1 MARFVAV
8 ARALAELP
16 VAWALVRALTATA
29 GTAAMRRALPVYV
42 GLLAVAGLLFGGNGL
57 STETVV
63 AGAAESMPTRVLLW
77 TAWLIALTP
86 TLAALWQTKAS
97 LWLRSLPVPR
107 AWHVATLL
115 GFSALAESLW
125 ALGWGLGGGPLLAV
139 GALGGALAGHGVILA
154 RPPGW
159 QGALA
164 VAATIAGLVLAPP
177 IVLAVATW
185 PIALLTLRAAWL
197 AAPTR
202 SAGTRGFARSLPGP
216 WMLASAL
223 VRSAARG
230 QATTLARGALMLA
243 LATAAAW
250 LAART
255 NQVSDPRGLQIYLCG
270 FMVPAAL
277 VAGSAASGPILQCE
291 RSALWLLTMAGAS
304 ARTRLAAMS
313 LALAWLGAAF
323 GAGCGAALAVTKNGA
338 AAPRLVLAGALAAG
352 SLVMGAG
359 LAARWAE
366 RFGTRGPGRLILAL
380 LLSATL
386 ALAGLAWFEAAAVIG
401 WAIAVVLIWLVGHAR
416 SVTLKRATGGAAVVL
431 EMIGVR
437 KRLGTRIVLEAI
449 DLRCKPGEV
458 TLLLGENGAGK
469 STLLRIAAGLV
480 EPDRGTVRVAGA
492 ALDGGRAAGRRGLGY
507 APDTAD
513 AFPELGVRELL
524 TLVAALKQAPPPSP
538 ELCAR
543 LGLGPV
549 MDQRMR
555 TLSFGQVKRTYLAA
569 VTIGGPP
576 LWVLD
581 EPSNGLDPEGG
592 ALVATLLRE
601 HAEAGGAALVA
612 TNDARFVALCPGRT
626 VRLAAGTLREEPPAE
641 E

>member
-1 MARFVAV
+1 VAV

-16 VAWALVRALTATA
+16 VAWALARALALTA
-29 GTAAMRRALPVYV
+29 GTGALRRGLPVYA
-42 GLLAVAGLLFGGNGL
+42 GLLTVAGLLFGGNGL

-63 AGAAESMPTRVLLW
+63 TGAAGSAPARALLW
-77 TAWLIALTP
+77 AGWLIALTP
-86 TLAALWQTKAS
+86 TLAALWLAKSS

-107 AWHVATLL
+107 AWHLATLL
-115 GFSALAESLW
+115 AFSALAESLW
-125 ALGWGLGGGPLLAV
+125 ALGWGLGGGPLSAV
-139 GALGGALAGHGVILA
+139 GALGGALAGHGAILA
-154 RPPGW
+154 RPPGVL
-159 QGALA
+159 GVLTA
-164 VAATIAGLVLAPP
+164 AATLAGLVLAPP
-177 IVLAVATW
+177 LALAVASW
-185 PIALLTLRAAWL
+185 PIAVVTLRAAWL

-202 SAGTRGFARSLPGP
+202 TAGVSGFARTLPGP

-223 VRSAARG
+223 GRSVARG
-230 QATTLARGALMLA
+230 QATTLARGALLMA

-255 NQVSDPRGLQIYLCG
+255 NQVSDAAGLQIYLCG
-270 FMVPAAL
+270 FMVPAGL
-277 VAGSAASGPILQCE
+277 VAGSAASGPMLQIE
-291 RSALWLLTMAGAS
+291 QSALWLLRVAGAS
-304 ARTRLAAMS
+304 PRLRLAAMA
-313 LALAWLGAAF
+313 LALAGLGAGL
-323 GAGCGAALAVTKNGA
+323 GATSGGALALTMTGG
-338 AAPRLVLAGALAAG
+338 AAPRLLLAGALAG
-352 SLVMGAG
+352 SSLVVCAG

-366 RFGTRGPGRLILAL
+366 RFGTRAPGRLLLAQL
-380 LLSATL
+380 VAATL
-386 ALAGLAWFEAAAVIG
+386 ALAGLAWFETLAVVG
-401 WAIAVVLIWLVGHAR
+401 WALVAIVIWLVGHAR
-416 SVTLKRATGGAAVVL
+416 SGSTHESAAGGAAVVL

-437 KRLGTRIVLEAI
+437 KRLGTRIVLAAI
-449 DLRCKPGEV
+449 DLRCAPGEV

-480 EPDRGTVRVAGA
+480 EPNRGTVRVAGA
-492 ALDGGRAAGRRGLGY
+492 TLTGGAAAGRRALGY

-543 LGLGPV
+543 LGLTQV

-569 VTIGGPP
+569 VTIGAPK

-601 HAEAGGAALVA
+601 HAAAGGSALVA
-612 TNDARFVALCPGRT
+612 TNDARFVALCPGRL
-626 VRLAAGTLREEPPAE
+626 VRLVDGALREEGRAE
-641 E
+641 G